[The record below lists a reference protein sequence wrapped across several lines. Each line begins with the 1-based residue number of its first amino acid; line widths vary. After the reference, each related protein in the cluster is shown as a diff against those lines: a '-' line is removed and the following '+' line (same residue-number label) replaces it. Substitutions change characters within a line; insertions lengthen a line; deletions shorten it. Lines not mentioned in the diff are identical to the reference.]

1 MTMGIGM
8 IMEAKQILLVA
19 VEGKAINDMIEGPV
33 TARCQASIIMHTNA
47 TKVTD

>member
-1 MTMGIGM
+1 
-8 IMEAKQILLVA
+8 MEAKQILLLVA

-33 TARCQASIIMHTNA
+33 TARCQASIIIHANA